1 MSISGTVDSRNCGPT
16 QMMTELSGFVDAAAR
31 DGISM
36 REFERGLLDR
46 LLQVGFQ
53 LTEEF
58 LQRQGNGDCGETCES
73 SGKTLYRSENP
84 QRRALRT
91 IFGEHAYECFVYRVR
106 RHPNSAIAARPVD
119 DRLGLAP
126 DRYSPLLQEFSMMF
140 CTELAFR
147 PGAEAFDT
155 IFGQQLSVDTL
166 EHLSRTRG
174 AEAGEFMETLPA
186 PAADEEGEFLVM
198 SADGKGI
205 PMVRADAVRL
215 RACDPRPDR
224 PGNRRMASVAAVYSV
239 DPFVRTSDQ
248 ILAALFR
255 SESTEQPDA
264 PPRPQPQ
271 HKRYTARFGQ
281 VLPDLET
288 PATGTQL
295 AMVWVG
301 NEVERRLQPG
311 QKLIQIMD
319 GQHSLWDEA
328 DAGLSVP
335 EANTVEILDLLHVC
349 SYVWTA
355 AKALHAA
362 REDQEAFVKDKLVA
376 LLEGRV
382 VSMIRSL
389 RHLATR
395 HGLRGSKRDDIDR
408 VCGYFESHR
417 NRMQYDE
424 YLATGYPIA
433 TGVIEGACRHLV
445 KDRMERSGMKWTEPG
460 AQGLLHLRCLRAS
473 GLWEQFH
480 QQRSARTPECQLSS

>member
-1 MSISGTVDSRNCGPT
+1 MSISGTSAARNCDPAHMVT
-16 QMMTELSGFVDAAAR
+16 VLSGFVDTATR
-31 DGISM
+31 DGIGM
-36 REFERGLLDR
+36 REFERGLFDR
-46 LLQVGFQ
+46 LLQVGFR

-58 LQRQGNGDCGETCES
+58 LQRQGNGDCGDTYET
-73 SGKTLYRSENP
+73 SGKTLYRSEAP
-84 QRRALRT
+84 QRRVLRT
-91 IFGEHAYECFVYRVR
+91 IFGEHADECFVDRVR
-106 RHPNSAIAARPVD
+106 RHANSAIAARLVD
-119 DRLGLAP
+119 DRLGMAP
-126 DRYSPLLQEFSMMF
+126 DRYSPLLQEFFMMF

-166 EHLSRTRG
+166 EHLSRTMG

-239 DPFVRTSDQ
+239 DPFVRTADQ
-248 ILAALFR
+248 IIAALFS
-255 SESTEQPDA
+255 SESAEQPDA

-295 AMVWVG
+295 AMVWAG
-301 NEVERRLQPG
+301 SEVERRLQPG
-311 QKLIQIMD
+311 QKLVQIMD

-335 EANTVEILDLLHVC
+335 EADTVEILDLLHVC
-349 SYVWTA
+349 TYVWTA

-362 REDQEAFVKDKLVA
+362 REDQEVFVKDKLVA

-382 VSMIRSL
+382 VSVIRSL

-395 HGLRGSKRDDIDR
+395 RGLRGFKRDDINR

-417 NRMQYDE
+417 SRMQYDE
-424 YLATGYPIA
+424 YLAAGYPIA

-445 KDRMERSGMKWTEPG
+445 KDRMERSGMKWTKPG

-480 QQRSARTPECQLSS
+480 LQRSARSPELQLSS